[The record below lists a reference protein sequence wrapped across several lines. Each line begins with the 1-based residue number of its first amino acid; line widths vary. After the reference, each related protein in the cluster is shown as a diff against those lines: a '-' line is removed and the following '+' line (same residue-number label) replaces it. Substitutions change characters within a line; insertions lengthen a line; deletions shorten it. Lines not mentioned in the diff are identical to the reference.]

1 MISQDPTSLPRDAKL
16 TCLLLESLGV
26 SEYDPLVIHQL
37 LELSNRH
44 VTQILTDAAL
54 YAEHADRK
62 DISLE
67 DCKLALQGKLS
78 STFTSPPSKDFLL
91 ELAEKK
97 NSIPLPQIPEK
108 FGLRLPAERLTITA
122 PQVKILKKFKSSST
136 AQALAQSI
144 NPIAAIPLTQS
155 RRIEIED
162 DFDMDDD

>member
-1 MISQDPTSLPRDAKL
+1 MISQDPSSLPRDAKL

-26 SEYDPLVIHQL
+26 SDYDPLVIHQL
-37 LELSNRH
+37 LELGHRH
-44 VTQILTDAAL
+44 ITQILGDASI

-78 STFTSPPSKDFLL
+78 SSFTSPPSKDFLL
-91 ELAEKK
+91 DLAEKK

-122 PQVKILKKFKSSST
+122 PQVKIVKKFKSSFT
-136 AQALAQSI
+136 AQSLSNSI
-144 NPIAAIPLTQS
+144 ATIPNT
-155 RRIEIED
+155 RKIEIED
-162 DFDMDDD
+162 DFDMEY

>member
-1 MISQDPTSLPRDAKL
+1 MITQDPTSLPRDAKL

-26 SEYDPLVIHQL
+26 GDYDPLVIHQL

-44 VTQILTDAAL
+44 VTQILSDAAF

-62 DISLE
+62 DVSLQ
-67 DCKLALQGKLS
+67 DCKLALQGKLAS
-78 STFTSPPSKDFLL
+78 SFTSPPSKDFLL

-97 NSIPLPQIPEK
+97 NSVPLPQIPEK

-122 PQVKILKKFKSSST
+122 PQVKIIKKLKSSAT
-136 AQALAQSI
+136 ASALSQSVAPVALI
-144 NPIAAIPLTQS
+144 KTQ

-162 DFDMDDD
+162 DFDMD